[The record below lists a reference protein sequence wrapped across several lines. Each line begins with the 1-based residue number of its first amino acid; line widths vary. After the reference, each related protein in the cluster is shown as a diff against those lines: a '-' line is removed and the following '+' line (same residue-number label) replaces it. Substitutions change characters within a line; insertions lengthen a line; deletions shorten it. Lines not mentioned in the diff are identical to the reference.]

1 MRYPTSRC
9 VWGSSHK
16 PRGSRAQNPWRL
28 WYGDGQRSTYHPVRW
43 TNQLGFWNPPRRT
56 DNWNYWK
63 VLTQWATQPQKLR
76 GFFSFSLNKQATKE
90 KKQKKVARVIL
101 PILYITQNKRWT
113 KLDFRWSPFLFGM
126 HLNLP
131 HTIVFV
137 YLVDTENED
146 SLIVSKEV
154 DKHCVELVSSDVV
167 LFYIVVS

>member
-1 MRYPTSRC
+1 
-9 VWGSSHK
+9 
-16 PRGSRAQNPWRL
+16 
-28 WYGDGQRSTYHPVRW
+28 
-43 TNQLGFWNPPRRT
+43 
-56 DNWNYWK
+56 
-63 VLTQWATQPQKLR
+63 
-76 GFFSFSLNKQATKE
+76 
-90 KKQKKVARVIL
+90 
-101 PILYITQNKRWT
+101 
-113 KLDFRWSPFLFGM
+113 M